1 MRVLFN
7 KIGTVPVTRPII
19 QKLRDAYPEMV
30 AYGVEENLF
39 EPETVFDHVLTSHD
53 DALFGSY
60 SKVDLNSLSLDP
72 HVYEEIRQFEGELL
86 RMADR
91 VQYHD
96 QEKYIATH
104 KGVAK
109 YQGTFDDRSQLVLRH
124 LLFWSKMFK
133 EHKFDAIVAQNYGH
147 VVFDSIIYR
156 LAESRRIPFIFFNE
170 TRPFFRSLYMYES
183 LETFGDLSL
192 GRTLIAA
199 TSEKL
204 IPNSEDRLG
213 NMLSSVGQIDQVAQA
228 AGGEIELRKSKYD
241 SSLRSALITSGSEGG
256 ETSLLKFAA
265 WTAIYQKFKR
275 LFFSPIRTLKQV
287 SRTAVR
293 MRDTRRSM
301 KDELGSVTNG
311 ELPENFVFFPLQSQ
325 PNATTVVKGGIFV
338 EQREAI
344 ALIANNLPVGWKVVV
359 KESPRQWRRLYP
371 RRPKYW
377 THISLIPNCHVV
389 SHEIES
395 EDLIKKA
402 NALIEISYS
411 SLILKALQIRKP
423 AIVLGRTHLSGLDGV
438 IPVESA
444 EDLRKAFRD
453 IKEGRVRGASSLVEF
468 VTDTYSATLEGAL
481 SYAPQAKDPNDREIE
496 ANRTVHNVATVLEEW
511 LRRRVIKIDG

>member
-19 QKLRDAYPEMV
+19 QKLKNAYPEMV
-30 AYGVEENLF
+30 AYGVEENLS
-39 EPETVFDHVLTSHD
+39 EPETVFDYVLTSHD

-60 SKVDLNSLSLDP
+60 SQIDLNSLSLDQNI
-72 HVYEEIRQFEGELL
+72 YEEIRRFEGELL
-86 RMADR
+86 RMAER

-124 LLFWSKMFK
+124 LLFWSKMFE
-133 EHKFDAIVAQNYGH
+133 EHKFDAIIAQNYGH

-170 TRPFFRSLYMYES
+170 TRPFLGSLYMYES

-192 GRTLIAA
+192 GKTLITA

-204 IPNSEDRLG
+204 IPNSENRLE
-213 NMLSSVGQIDQVAQA
+213 NMLSSVGQFDQVTHPT
-228 AGGEIELRKSKYD
+228 GEEIEVKKSKYD
-241 SSLRSALITSGSEGG
+241 SSLRSALITSGSESG

-265 WTAIYQKFKR
+265 WTAIFQKFRR
-275 LFFSPIRTLKQV
+275 LFSSPVRTLKQAG
-287 SRTAVR
+287 RTTVR
-293 MRDTRRSM
+293 VRGTRRSM
-301 KDELGSVTNG
+301 KDELGSLTNG
-311 ELPENFVFFPLQSQ
+311 VLPEKFVFFPLQSQ

-344 ALIANNLPVGWKVVV
+344 AFVASNLPTDWKVVV

-395 EDLIKKA
+395 EDLVKKA
-402 NALIEISYS
+402 IALIEISYS
-411 SLILKALQIRKP
+411 SLILKAIEIGKP
-423 AIVLGRTHLSGLDGV
+423 TITLGRTHLIGLEGV

-444 EDLRKAFRD
+444 KDLRNALKE
-453 IKEGRVRGASSLVEF
+453 IKNGQLRGSSSLVEF
-468 VTDTYSATLEGAL
+468 VTNTYSATIEGAL
-481 SYAPQAKDPNDREIE
+481 SSAPQAKDPNDREIE

-511 LRRRVIKIDG
+511 LRIRVIKIDG